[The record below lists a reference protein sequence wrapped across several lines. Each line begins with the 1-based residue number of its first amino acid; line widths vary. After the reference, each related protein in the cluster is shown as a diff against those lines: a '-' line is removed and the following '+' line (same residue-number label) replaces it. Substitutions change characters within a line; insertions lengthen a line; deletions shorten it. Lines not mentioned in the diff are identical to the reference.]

1 MNLRSSKVERIL
13 QTMTTS
19 KTSTSQYNNSFNNT
33 INNNAIQQ
41 GSYSNYLC
49 GVYNQRILFETAS
62 TTTTS
67 TTFANLTTKTV
78 SSGSTK
84 SNINLLLPQKAP
96 MLQALPTLRSDLSLN
111 DTGLFTV
118 YHFIKN
124 FIG

>member
-1 MNLRSSKVERIL
+1 
-13 QTMTTS
+13 MTTS
-19 KTSTSQYNNSFNNT
+19 KTPTNQYNNPFNNNT
-33 INNNAIQQ
+33 NNNAIQQ
-41 GSYSNYLC
+41 SSYSNYLC

-78 SSGSTK
+78 SSGSTN
-84 SNINLLLPQKAP
+84 SNSNTNLSLPQKAP